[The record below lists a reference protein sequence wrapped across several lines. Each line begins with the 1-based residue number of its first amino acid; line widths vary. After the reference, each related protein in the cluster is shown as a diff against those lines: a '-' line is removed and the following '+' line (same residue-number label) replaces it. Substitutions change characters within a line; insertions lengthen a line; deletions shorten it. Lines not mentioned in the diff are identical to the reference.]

1 MGATD
6 LVRPADESRSVVG
19 EPFTLSAG
27 ELGRVVVTSSSYK
40 PQAHGLVSETAT
52 RLRGLGAEV
61 LEDAEGTLPLAQQD
75 ADLVICIGGDGTLI
89 AAARRLV
96 GSCTPT
102 LGVNLGKLGFLA
114 EHSVEDLR
122 HYLDGEP
129 VTGWRLSPKMMLE
142 ATLYSSE
149 GRRTFH
155 ALNEVVIAQG
165 VMSRLVDI
173 DMEVNGAKA
182 SQYRADGLI
191 ISTPVGSTG
200 YSLSLGGPILS
211 QGLRAFMVTPY
222 APHTLTNR
230 PIVLEGASQVGFR
243 VSGSVEQLALVVD
256 SHERYDLQADDHF
269 TVCAAPTD
277 FMLISSDKHSYFDIL
292 RTKLSWG
299 AAPRLSEY

>member
-1 MGATD
+1 
-6 LVRPADESRSVVG
+6 VKADPG
-19 EPFTLSAG
+19 TAAPFTPFNLSVE
-27 ELGRVVVTSSSYK
+27 ELRRVVVTSSRYK
-40 PQAHGLVSETAT
+40 PQAHDLVAETAS
-52 RLRGLGAEV
+52 RLRQLGVEV
-61 LEDAEGTLPLAQQD
+61 LEDASGSLSLAEQE
-75 ADLVICIGGDGTLI
+75 ADLVICIGGDGTLL

-114 EHSVEDLR
+114 EHSVADLR
-122 HYLDGEP
+122 AYLGGGS
-129 VTGWRLSPKMMLE
+129 VRGWRLSPKMMLE
-142 ATLYSSE
+142 ATLYNGE
-149 GRRTFH
+149 GRRTCY
-155 ALNEVVIAQG
+155 ALNELVIAQG

-173 DMEVNGAKA
+173 DMEVNGARA

-243 VSGSVEQLALVVD
+243 VSGQVDQLALVVD
-256 SHERYDLQADDHF
+256 SHERYDLRPHDHF

-277 FMLISSDKHSYFDIL
+277 FMLISSDRHSYFDIL

-299 AAPRLSEY
+299 AAPKLNES

>member
-1 MGATD
+1 MIATG
-6 LVRPADESRSVVG
+6 ENRSPFG
-19 EPFTLSAG
+19 EPFTLSVR
-27 ELGRVVVTSSSYK
+27 ELRRVVVTSSRYK
-40 PQAHGLVSETAT
+40 AQAHSLVRETAT
-52 RLRGLGAEV
+52 HLRTLGITV
-61 LEDAEGTLPLAQQD
+61 VEDADGTLPLAEED
-75 ADLVICIGGDGTLI
+75 ADLIICIGGDGTLI

-114 EHSVEDLR
+114 EHSVEDLQA
-122 HYLDGEP
+122 YLQGGP
-129 VTGWRLSPKMMLE
+129 ITGWRLSPKMMLE
-142 ATLYSSE
+142 ATLHT
-149 GRRTFH
+149 GDGPRTLH

-165 VMSRLVDI
+165 VMSRLIDI
-173 DMEVNGAKA
+173 DMEVNGARA

-230 PIVLEGASQVGFR
+230 PIVLEGASEVGFR
-243 VSGSVEQLALVVD
+243 VSGPVDQLALVVD
-256 SHERYDLQADDHF
+256 SHERYDLRPDDHF

-299 AAPRLSEY
+299 AAPRLRDS